1 MAGAQ
6 YTGDYLSLLLVNGSL
21 IFTYSL
27 GSGDRSHN
35 LHSCKQDLYV
45 SCLQRDD
52 HPRAVLRGAG
62 HVARGERGQT
72 REPGIPAA
80 GRHAGQGEVRW
91 GLTSHI
97 TVALD

>member
-35 LHSCKQDLYV
+35 LHTPHFVELST
-45 SCLQRDD
+45 
-52 HPRAVLRGAG
+52 VLASFMF
-62 HVARGERGQT
+62 
-72 REPGIPAA
+72 AA
-80 GRHAGQGEVRW
+80 
-91 GLTSHI
+91 
-97 TVALD
+97 